1 MNNLREQNKDKLA
14 KLNLPMGDPNCN
26 IMIWETYKTKLQP
39 GLVDVTFYQAGT
51 KEGYHGFC
59 TAQVIKQVAGD
70 NVKLYYTTNMD
81 EETIDFCI
89 SNNIRIINASLH
101 TAVKD
106 SKKEAMFKRYYEWG
120 GILVA
125 AVGNYGD
132 KSVRYPASS
141 IYSIAVSATNTEDC
155 NGPEI
160 DITVDSNW
168 WTYLPNGTKHI
179 FGGTS
184 CATPVITGCVA
195 HILGIYPEWDLDKVK
210 EFLQLNSTPG
220 NEPYERV
227 FSFPDG
233 FGGESLV
240 KEHIVLHHSATS
252 DGIVYKDFDSLLK
265 GHLARGFR
273 DIGYHW
279 VIERLNG
286 ELVAIPGRAEWDTG
300 AHCPGKN
307 EDGIGVCVVGNFEKE
322 VPSEEL
328 YQFVAKHCRGI
339 ISRHPIK
346 SITGHY
352 DHCPTLC
359 PGKNFDVEKVKQLVY
374 RKEETP
380 LEKIK
385 VKIGDKEV
393 TGLLIQL
400 PGEVNATT
408 YVPIRAYNDAVVE
421 SLKAAVDEVIWNNDT
436 RTVEVK

>member
-1 MNNLREQNKDKLA
+1 M
-14 KLNLPMGDPNCN
+14 
-26 IMIWETYKTKLQP
+26 
-39 GLVDVTFYQAGT
+39 
-51 KEGYHGFC
+51 
-59 TAQVIKQVAGD
+59 
-70 NVKLYYTTNMD
+70 
-81 EETIDFCI
+81 
-89 SNNIRIINASLH
+89 
-101 TAVKD
+101 
-106 SKKEAMFKRYYEWG
+106 
-120 GILVA
+120 
-125 AVGNYGD
+125 
-132 KSVRYPASS
+132 
-141 IYSIAVSATNTEDC
+141 
-155 NGPEI
+155 
-160 DITVDSNW
+160 
-168 WTYLPNGTKHI
+168 
-179 FGGTS
+179 
-184 CATPVITGCVA
+184 
-195 HILGIYPEWDLDKVK
+195 
-210 EFLQLNSTPG
+210 
-220 NEPYERV
+220 
-227 FSFPDG
+227 
-233 FGGESLV
+233 V

-346 SITGHY
+346 SITGHNHY
-352 DHCPTLC
+352 CPTLC

-393 TGLLIQL
+393 TGLLIRL
-400 PGEVNATT
+400 PGEVNAIT
-408 YVPIRAYNDAVVE
+408 YVPIRAYNEAVVDT
-421 SLKAAVDEVIWNNDT
+421 LKAAVDEVIWHNAT
-436 RTVEVK
+436 KSVEVK